1 MQSQVALGSIST
13 NKASG
18 GDGLPAELLQILK
31 DDSVKVCTQMR
42 ANMEN
47 SAVAI
52 GLEKISFHSNPKEG

>member
-1 MQSQVALGSIST
+1 MALGSIST